1 MDLGRVGVWQY
12 QLDQLPSSQ
21 SGELAAELEELGYG
35 AIWIPEMIGRESFVN
50 STLLLSATDHI
61 VVATGIAGIYSR
73 DPLSANSA
81 LNTITEAFP
90 ERFLMGL
97 GVSHQ
102 VMVEGIRGHDYTKP
116 YSKMV
121 AYLDGMD
128 AGMFTAS
135 PPTTPTHRALAA
147 LGPKM
152 LKLAAERTDG
162 AHPYFIPV
170 EHTAF
175 AREQMGP
182 DAGLYPEQAVVLE
195 SDRTRARE
203 IARAH
208 MSTYLTLPNYTNNL
222 KRFGMDRRRPGPR
235 WLRCAGRRHR
245 GVGRRVRHRRARRR
259 PPRRR
264 GRPRLH
270 PGPAR
275 RADQGPARRV
285 AAPGPGPAGLIPSPV
300 PGGNGRRPA

>member
-12 QLDQLPSSQ
+12 QLDQLPSAQ
-21 SGELAAELEELGYG
+21 AKEVAAEIEELGYG
-35 AIWIPEMIGRESFVN
+35 AIWLPEMVGRESFVS
-50 STLLLSATDHI
+50 STLLLSGTERI

-73 DPLSANSA
+73 DALCANSA
-81 LNTITEAFP
+81 LNTVTEAFP
-90 ERFLMGL
+90 ERFLLGL

-121 AYLDGMD
+121 EYLDAMD
-128 AGMFTAS
+128 AGIFTAS

-147 LGPKM
+147 LGPRM

-182 DAGLYPEQAVVLE
+182 DAKLYPEQAVVLE
-195 SDRTRARE
+195 TDPTKARE
-203 IARAH
+203 IARGH
-208 MSTYLTLPNYTNNL
+208 MSMYLTLPNYTNNL
-222 KRFGMDRRRPGPR
+222 KRFGWTDADLADGGTDALVDAIVAWGDEAAIAERIAAHHAAGADHVCIQVLPAQPTKAPLDEWRR
-235 WLRCAGRRHR
+235 LA
-245 GVGRRVRHRRARRR
+245 
-259 PPRRR
+259 
-264 GRPRLH
+264 
-270 PGPAR
+270 PA
-275 RADQGPARRV
+275 
-285 AAPGPGPAGLIPSPV
+285 LL
-300 PGGNGRRPA
+300 